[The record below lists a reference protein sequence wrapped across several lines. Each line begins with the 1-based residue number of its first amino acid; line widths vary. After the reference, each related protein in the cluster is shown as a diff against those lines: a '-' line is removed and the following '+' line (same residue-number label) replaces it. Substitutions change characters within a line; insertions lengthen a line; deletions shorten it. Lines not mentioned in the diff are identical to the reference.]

1 MHLLTLEPWSDE
13 VVDGVLVRLE
23 HYFEKGEDAVLSQ
36 PAKVDLAN
44 AFVDFKLD
52 EFVEMTL
59 GGNRVKATTRRLKW
73 RSKDGE
79 RVGGDPRVD
88 AESAK
93 RSVDGSFVVTLQPMQ
108 IRTFVAKKVSR

>member
-1 MHLLTLEPWSDE
+1 
-13 VVDGVLVRLE
+13 
-23 HYFEKGEDAVLSQ
+23 
-36 PAKVDLAN
+36 
-44 AFVDFKLD
+44 
-52 EFVEMTL
+52 MTL

-79 RVGGDPRVD
+79 RVGGEPRVD

-108 IRTFVAKKVSR
+108 IRTFVAKKISR